1 MLVLQA
7 WRSWRGSTGVAL
19 LAAGALTVGIGAA
32 SAIYTVVNAVMLRP
46 LPYAHGERFVAI
58 FGGSDTDPKH
68 FSSLTSNDARTYAA
82 GTQAFDAFG
91 WFRASGKNLVFA
103 GEPHHVQGVS
113 ITIPL
118 VQQLGVTPLLGQW
131 FTDEA
136 GVVLS
141 RSLWQRLGG
150 DPAIVGKP
158 LTLDGRSYT
167 VTGVMP
173 ETFRLPVADIGGTG
187 TRTDVWLA
195 LDPAED
201 AGAMYFAYAR
211 RKPGVSVE
219 AADADA
225 RRVAA
230 VMANADPIGHPAYT
244 ARLFDLRTVAINEIR
259 PTLLLLFAAAG
270 FLFLITCANAA
281 GLLLA
286 RSVERTRDTATRVAL
301 GAGGRQ
307 LATLYF
313 LENLPVALAGAAGGV
328 LASVTLTPAIVSLAS
343 DHIPRAEEVVLDWTV
358 LGFALAAAILATVL
372 SGVVP
377 LWQALRIAPA
387 DALGDGA
394 RTTAGWRSRRISQW
408 LVVGEIALAFALLA
422 VSAVLSLHLRQLSRT
437 APGFDADGILT
448 FTVSL
453 PGPVAN
459 DRPRRTAM
467 QRQIIDALQVI
478 PGVNGVAFA
487 NDLPLDGCCFTTTI
501 FPEGQPMERRS
512 DPRTSVMMTSP
523 GYFEVLRMP
532 IRRGRQLSE
541 KDTSEDL
548 IAVVI
553 NDAASRHYWPGQDA
567 IGALGRFGGPDGNR
581 FQVVGIVG
589 DVKNDGLGKPTV
601 AEIYLPSAVTRVET
615 MSVVMRASVPPATL
629 VPAARQAIRGI
640 DPEQPIHDVALLSD
654 IVRRSLTLERVAS
667 YLTTFFAATAVVMA
681 ALGIYGV
688 LSYVVRQ
695 RTVEIGTRLAIGAT
709 SRDILALIVGGGLK
723 TALYGVLAGLA
734 VAVAAALALGRV
746 FDVGTIG
753 PPPFLYSAIV
763 VGTVA
768 LVASFLPAWQAS
780 LLSPMVAIRNEPTTM
795 WLLARERVGL
805 AIRGMAEEDSTST
818 AIGPLIAEVADSVR
832 RAESFPEATKVALES
847 LREWA
852 GAQSVVLLESS
863 GDEYRCEELSIP
875 ARGFLLNRLT
885 HYPHPVAFTGQD
897 FDAWLRWAK
906 KFRPRHVAEIERL
919 RQSGVRMAVPL
930 RTKTDLIG
938 VLLLGAP
945 GARDRYTSADKHLL
959 RSSADVFALLIENAH
974 LTTRAVEQEKL
985 RKDVALAAEVQRRL
999 LPAAPPRSAI
1009 ATFAAFA
1016 LPARLVGGDYYDFL
1030 DLGGGRTGIAVA
1042 DVSGKGV
1049 AAALLM
1055 SVVQASLRV
1064 ITSSGEV
1071 PLSQLASRMNAFLY
1085 QSTGANKYATFFYA
1099 QLDEETRQ
1107 LAYVNAGHN
1116 PPFLVRASDAGA
1128 TVVELA
1134 AGGTVIGLFE
1144 EMVYESNSV
1153 ELQSGNLLVAFTDG
1167 VSEALDPSG
1176 NEFGEERLKDLL
1188 RSVRGAPAEE
1198 VASQLAAAMKA
1209 WIGDA
1214 DQHDDLTFV
1223 VVAIR

>member
-1 MLVLQA
+1 M
-7 WRSWRGSTGVAL
+7 

-68 FSSLTSNDARTYAA
+68 FSSLSSNDARTYAA
-82 GTQAFDAFG
+82 ATQAFDAFG
-91 WFRASGKNLVFA
+91 WFRASGKNLGFA
-103 GEPHHVQGVS
+103 GEPHHVQGVA
-113 ITIPL
+113 ITTPL
-118 VQQLGVTPLLGQW
+118 VQQLGVTPLHGHW
-131 FTDEA
+131 FTDDT

-173 ETFRLPVADIGGTG
+173 ETFRLPVADLGGTG
-187 TRTDVWLA
+187 TRTDVWMA
-195 LDPAED
+195 LDPAEN
-201 AGAMYFAYAR
+201 AGAVYFVYAR
-211 RKPGVSVE
+211 RKPGVSLE
-219 AADADA
+219 AAEADA
-225 RRVAA
+225 KRVAA
-230 VMANADPIGHPAYT
+230 VMAKADPIGHPAYT

-259 PTLLLLFAAAG
+259 PTLLLLFAASG

-286 RSVERTRDTATRVAL
+286 RSVDRTRDTATRVSL
-301 GAGGRQ
+301 GAGGRH

-313 LENLPVALAGAAGGV
+313 LENLPVALAGAAGGL
-328 LASVTLTPAIVSLAS
+328 LASVTLTPAVVSLAS
-343 DHIPRAEEVVLDWTV
+343 DYIPRAEEVVLDWTV
-358 LGFALAAAILATVL
+358 LGFALTAGFFATVL
-372 SGVVP
+372 SGIVP

-394 RTTAGWRSRRISQW
+394 RTTAGVRSRRISEW
-408 LVVGEIALAFALLA
+408 LVVAEVALAFALLA
-422 VSAVLSLHLRQLSRT
+422 VSAVLLLHLRQLSRT
-437 APGFDADGILT
+437 TPGFDAEGVVT

-453 PGPVAN
+453 PGPIAN
-459 DRPRRTAM
+459 DGPKRTAT
-467 QRQIIDALQVI
+467 QRQIVEALQVL
-478 PGVNGVAFA
+478 PGVIGVAFA

-501 FPEGQPMERRS
+501 FPDGQPMERRS
-512 DPRTSVMMTSP
+512 DPRTSVMMISP
-523 GYFEVLRMP
+523 AYFQVLRMP
-532 IRRGRQLSE
+532 ILRGRPLSGQ
-541 KDTSEDL
+541 DTSEDP
-548 IAVVI
+548 IAIVI
-553 NDAASRHYWPGQDA
+553 NDAASRHYWSGTDA
-567 IGALGRFGGPDGNR
+567 IGAQGRFLGPDGSR
-581 FQVVGIVG
+581 FQVVGVVG

-601 AEIYLPSAVTRVET
+601 AEVYLPSAVTRVET
-615 MSVVMRASVPPATL
+615 MNVVMRSSVPPATL
-629 VPAARQAIRGI
+629 VSAARQAIRGV

-654 IVRRSLTLERVAS
+654 IVTRSMTLERVAS
-667 YLTTFFAATAVVMA
+667 YLTTFFAATAVLMA
-681 ALGIYGV
+681 SLGIYGV
-688 LSYVVRQ
+688 LSYFVRQ

-709 SRDILALIVGGGLK
+709 SRDILTLIVGGGVR
-723 TALYGVLAGLA
+723 TALHGVLAGAA
-734 VAVAAALALGRV
+734 VAVVAALSLGRV
-746 FDVGTIG
+746 FEVGTIG
-753 PPPFLYSAIV
+753 PPPFLYSAFI

-768 LVASFLPAWQAS
+768 LMASFLPAWQAS

-805 AIRGMAEEDSTST
+805 AIRGMTAEDSTST

-832 RAESFPEATKVALES
+832 RAESFPEATRVALES

-863 GDEYRCEELSIP
+863 GDEYRCAELSIP

-885 HYPHPVAFTGQD
+885 HYSHPVAFTEQD
-897 FDAWLRWAK
+897 FDAWLRWARR
-906 KFRPRHVAEIERL
+906 FRPRHVAEIERL
-919 RQSGVRMAVPL
+919 RHSGVRMAVPL

-938 VLLLGAP
+938 VLVLGAP
-945 GARDRYTSADKHLL
+945 RARDRYTSSDKHLL

-985 RKDVALAAEVQRRL
+985 RREVALAAEVQRRL
-999 LPAAPPRSAI
+999 LPADPPRSGI
-1009 ATFAAFA
+1009 ATLAAFT
-1016 LPARLVGGDYYDFL
+1016 LPARFVGGDYYDFI
-1030 DLGGGRTGIAVA
+1030 DLGGARTGIAVA

-1064 ITSSGEV
+1064 ITSGAEMSL
-1071 PLSQLASRMNAFLY
+1071 PQLASRMNEFLY

-1099 QLDEETRQ
+1099 QLDEGTRR
-1107 LAYVNAGHN
+1107 LTYVNAGHN
-1116 PPFLVRASDAGA
+1116 PPFLVRASDGGT

-1144 EMVYESNSV
+1144 ETTYESASV
-1153 ELQSGNLLVAFTDG
+1153 ALQSGDLLVAFTDG
-1167 VSEALDPSG
+1167 VTEALDASG
-1176 NEFGEERLKDLL
+1176 NEFGEERLTDLL
-1188 RSVRGAPAEE
+1188 RSVRGAPADD
-1198 VASQLAAAMKA
+1198 VASHLAAAMTA
-1209 WIGDA
+1209 WIGGA
-1214 DQHDDLTFV
+1214 EQHDDLTFV

>member
-1 MLVLQA
+1 M
-7 WRSWRGSTGVAL
+7 
-19 LAAGALTVGIGAA
+19 
-32 SAIYTVVNAVMLRP
+32 
-46 LPYAHGERFVAI
+46 
-58 FGGSDTDPKH
+58 
-68 FSSLTSNDARTYAA
+68 
-82 GTQAFDAFG
+82 
-91 WFRASGKNLVFA
+91 
-103 GEPHHVQGVS
+103 
-113 ITIPL
+113 
-118 VQQLGVTPLLGQW
+118 
-131 FTDEA
+131 
-136 GVVLS
+136 
-141 RSLWQRLGG
+141 
-150 DPAIVGKP
+150 
-158 LTLDGRSYT
+158 
-167 VTGVMP
+167 
-173 ETFRLPVADIGGTG
+173 
-187 TRTDVWLA
+187 
-195 LDPAED
+195 
-201 AGAMYFAYAR
+201 
-211 RKPGVSVE
+211 
-219 AADADA
+219 
-225 RRVAA
+225 
-230 VMANADPIGHPAYT
+230 
-244 ARLFDLRTVAINEIR
+244 
-259 PTLLLLFAAAG
+259 
-270 FLFLITCANAA
+270 
-281 GLLLA
+281 LA
-286 RSVERTRDTATRVAL
+286 RSVERTRDTATRVSL
-301 GAGGRQ
+301 GAGRRH

-313 LENLPVALAGAAGGV
+313 LENLPVALAGAAGGL
-328 LASVTLTPAIVSLAS
+328 LASVALTPAIVSLAS
-343 DHIPRAEEVVLDWTV
+343 DYIPRAEEVALDWTV
-358 LGFALAAAILATVL
+358 LGFALAAAFLATVL

-394 RTTAGWRSRRISQW
+394 RTTAGLRSRRISQW
-408 LVVGEIALAFALLA
+408 LVVTEIALAFALLA
-422 VSAVLSLHLRQLSRT
+422 VSAVLLLHLRQLSRT
-437 APGFDADGILT
+437 APGFDADGIVT

-459 DRPRRTAM
+459 DRPKRTAA
-467 QRQIIDALQVI
+467 QRQIVEALQVI
-478 PGVNGVAFA
+478 PGVTGVAFA

-501 FPEGQPMERRS
+501 FPDGQPMERRS

-532 IRRGRQLSE
+532 ILRGRQLSE
-541 KDTSEDL
+541 KDTSEDP

-553 NDAASRHYWPGQDA
+553 NEAASRHYWPGKDA
-567 IGALGRFGGPDGNR
+567 IGAQGRFLGADGSR

-601 AEIYLPSAVTRVET
+601 AEIYLPSAVARVET
-615 MSVVMRASVPPATL
+615 MNVVMRSSVPPATL
-629 VPAARQAIRGI
+629 VSAARQAVRGV

-654 IVRRSLTLERVAS
+654 IVQRSMTLERVAS
-667 YLTTFFAATAVVMA
+667 YLTTFFAATAVLMA
-681 ALGIYGV
+681 SLGIYGV
-688 LSYVVRQ
+688 LSYFVRQ
-695 RTVEIGTRLAIGAT
+695 RRVEIGTRLAIGAT
-709 SRDILALIVGGGLK
+709 SRDILQLIVGGGLK
-723 TALYGVLAGLA
+723 TALYGVLAGIA
-734 VAVAAALALGRV
+734 VAVAAALSLGRV

-753 PPPFLYSAIV
+753 PPPFLYSAFI

-805 AIRGMAEEDSTST
+805 AIRGMTEEDSTST

-832 RAESFPEATKVALES
+832 RAESFPQATRVALES

-885 HYPHPVAFTGQD
+885 HYPHPVALTDQD
-897 FDAWLRWAK
+897 FDAWLRWAR
-906 KFRPRHVAEIERL
+906 KFRPRHVAEIDRL

-945 GARDRYTSADKHLL
+945 GARERYTSSDKDLL

-999 LPAAPPRSAI
+999 LPAAPPESPI
-1009 ATFAAFA
+1009 ATLAAFT
-1016 LPARLVGGDYYDFL
+1016 LPARFVGGDYYDFL

-1064 ITSSGEV
+1064 ITSAGEV
-1071 PLSQLASRMNAFLY
+1071 PLSQLAARMNAFLY

-1107 LAYVNAGHN
+1107 LAFVNAGHN
-1116 PPFLVRASDAGA
+1116 PPFLVRASGAGA

-1144 EMVYESNSV
+1144 EMSYESASV
-1153 ELQSGNLLVAFTDG
+1153 ELQSGDLLVAFTDG
-1167 VSEALDPSG
+1167 VTEALNPSG
-1176 NEFGEERLKDLL
+1176 DEFGEDRLKDLL
-1188 RSVRGAPAEE
+1188 RSVRGASADD
-1198 VASQLAAAMKA
+1198 VTAHLAAAMKA
-1209 WIGDA
+1209 WIGGA
-1214 DQHDDLTFV
+1214 EQHDDLTFV

>member
-7 WRSWRGSTGVAL
+7 WRSWRGSKGVAV

-58 FGGSDTDPKH
+58 FGGSDTDPEH
-68 FSSLTSNDARTYAA
+68 FSSLSSNDARTYSAA
-82 GTQAFDAFG
+82 TQAFDAFG
-91 WFRASGKNLVFA
+91 WFRASGKNLTFA

-113 ITIPL
+113 VTIPL
-118 VQQLGVTPLLGQW
+118 VQQLGVTPLHGQW
-131 FTDEA
+131 FTDET

-173 ETFRLPVADIGGTG
+173 ETFRLPVANIGGTG
-187 TRTDVWLA
+187 TGTDLWLA
-195 LDPAED
+195 LDPAEN
-201 AGAMYFAYAR
+201 AGAAYFAYAR
-211 RKPGVSVE
+211 RKPGVSID
-219 AADADA
+219 AAAADA

-230 VMANADPIGHPAYT
+230 VMAKADPIGHAAYT
-244 ARLFDLRTVAINEIR
+244 ARLFDLRTVAIKEIR
-259 PTLLLLFAAAG
+259 PTLLLLFAASG

-286 RSVERTRDTATRVAL
+286 RSVERTRDTATRVSL
-301 GAGGRQ
+301 GAGRRH

-313 LENLPVALAGAAGGV
+313 LENVPVAFAGAVGGI

-343 DHIPRAEEVVLDWTV
+343 EYIPRAEEVALDWTV
-358 LGFALAAAILATVL
+358 LGFALTAGFLATVL

-394 RTTAGWRSRRISQW
+394 RTTAGLRSRRISQW
-408 LVVGEIALAFALLA
+408 LVVAEIALAFALLA
-422 VSAVLSLHLRQLSRT
+422 VSAVLLLHLRQLSRT
-437 APGFDADGILT
+437 APGFDPAGILT

-459 DRPRRTAM
+459 DDPKRTAT
-467 QRQIIDALQVI
+467 QRQIVEALQVI
-478 PGVNGVAFA
+478 PGVTGVAFA

-501 FPEGQPMERRS
+501 FPDGQPMERRS
-512 DPRTSVMMTSP
+512 DPRTSVMMISP
-523 GYFEVLRMP
+523 GYFQVLRMP
-532 IRRGRQLSE
+532 LLRGRQLSDQ
-541 KDTSEDL
+541 DTNEDP
-548 IAVVI
+548 IAIVI
-553 NDAASRHYWPGQDA
+553 NDAASKHYWPGKDA
-567 IGALGRFGGPDGNR
+567 IGAQGRFLGSDGSR

-601 AEIYLPSAVTRVET
+601 AEVYLPSAVTRVET
-615 MSVVMRASVPPATL
+615 MNVVMRSSVPPATL
-629 VPAARQAIRGI
+629 VSAARQAVRGV

-654 IVRRSLTLERVAS
+654 IVRRSMTLERVAS
-667 YLTTFFAATAVVMA
+667 YLTTFFAVTAVLMA
-681 ALGIYGV
+681 SLGIYGV
-688 LSYVVRQ
+688 LSYFVRQ

-709 SRDILALIVGGGLK
+709 SRDILKLIVGGGLK
-723 TALYGVLAGLA
+723 TALYGVLAGIA
-734 VAVAAALALGRV
+734 VAVAAALSLGRV

-753 PPPFLYSAIV
+753 PPPFLYAAFI

-832 RAESFPEATKVALES
+832 RAESFPEATRVALES

-852 GAQSVVLLESS
+852 GAQSVVLLEAS

-885 HYPHPVAFTGQD
+885 HYPHPVAFTDQD
-897 FDAWLRWAK
+897 FDAWLRWAR

-945 GARDRYTSADKHLL
+945 GARARYTSSDKHLL

-999 LPAAPPRSAI
+999 LPAAPPRSTI
-1009 ATFAAFA
+1009 ATLAAFT

-1030 DLGGGRTGIAVA
+1030 DLGSGRTGIAVA

-1064 ITSSGEV
+1064 ITSAGEV
-1071 PLSQLASRMNAFLY
+1071 PLSQLAARMNAFLH
-1085 QSTGANKYATFFYA
+1085 QSTGANKFATFFYA
-1099 QLDEETRQ
+1099 
-1107 LAYVNAGHN
+1107 
-1116 PPFLVRASDAGA
+1116 
-1128 TVVELA
+1128 A
-1134 AGGTVIGLFE
+1134 ARR
-1144 EMVYESNSV
+1144 
-1153 ELQSGNLLVAFTDG
+1153 D
-1167 VSEALDPSG
+1167 D
-1176 NEFGEERLKDLL
+1176 
-1188 RSVRGAPAEE
+1188 APARLRECRPQSALPGARE
-1198 VASQLAAAMKA
+1198 RCGRNRGRTRGWRHGDRSLR
-1209 WIGDA
+1209 GDA
-1214 DQHDDLTFV
+1214 LRVRVGRAPERRSAGRIHRWRDGSTRCV
-1223 VVAIR
+1223 R